1 MVAALCPVPPLPHFP
16 GPWPG
21 APQGGMVPGWQNH
34 PGSWSDRDSIVTLC
48 SLCCLWRKVVL
59 IPFHP
64 LSMAVSCLQAWGR
77 PVSEIGA
84 IVRSPPLTCAHP
96 SIMLSWTL
104 LLAGQAPASGIFF
117 HPTPTPQLPHLPF
130 YFGLQ
135 QARPGMHQPSPLGGR
150 EEERRG
156 RGERQGLLD
165 STGKDLTK
173 VQRLAANHRRGK
185 EYLGE

>member
-117 HPTPTPQLPHLPF
+117 HPTPTPSCPTFPSILG
-130 YFGLQ
+130 YS
-135 QARPGMHQPSPLGGR
+135 RPGLGCISQVPW
-150 EEERRG
+150 EEERRRG
-156 RGERQGLLD
+156 GVGERD
-165 STGKDLTK
+165 RAS
-173 VQRLAANHRRGK
+173 
-185 EYLGE
+185 

>member
-1 MVAALCPVPPLPHFP
+1 MVAALCPVPPLPHSP
-16 GPWPG
+16 GPWPW
-21 APQGGMVPGWQNH
+21 APLGGMVPGWQNH
-34 PGSWSDRDSIVTLC
+34 PGSWPDRDSIVTLC

-84 IVRSPPLTCAHP
+84 IVWSLLSHVLIHPSCCPGPFCWLARPLPVASSPPP
-96 SIMLSWTL
+96 
-104 LLAGQAPASGIFF
+104 APA
-117 HPTPTPQLPHLPF
+117 PAPQLPHLPF

-150 EEERRG
+150 EEGRRG
-156 RGERQGLLD
+156 RGEGWGLLD
-165 STGKDLTK
+165 STHRE
-173 VQRLAANHRRGK
+173 RLN
-185 EYLGE
+185 